1 MVTKVHKFAKRG
13 KRTLVFLD
21 SNHTHAHVLSEL
33 KAYASLTSINSYC
46 IVFDALI
53 EDMPQGFCDRHWD
66 KGENPKTAA

>member
-1 MVTKVHKFAKRG
+1 
-13 KRTLVFLD
+13 
-21 SNHTHAHVLSEL
+21 VLSEL